1 MNYVTRTEIQREL
14 RAELSTLLNAGDIAA
29 SLFARVTHKP
39 LLATTSMLLLLA
51 DMLDLVL
58 SGIPC
63 IISVPLL
70 K

>member
-1 MNYVTRTEIQREL
+1 
-14 RAELSTLLNAGDIAA
+14 
-29 SLFARVTHKP
+29 
-39 LLATTSMLLLLA
+39 LLATTSMLLSLA
-51 DMLDLVL
+51 GMLDLVL